1 MRMTIDSR
9 LRVGGAATLLA
20 LAISAGCRRDAPVP
34 DEAPPPAAAPQ
45 PAATVALTAPQEVGW
60 NEDVP
65 VRVTVHNDT
74 GAELDGVRLRLFLSF
89 PLDPSGAPEG
99 APPPSPL
106 AASGEGVELEYTLG
120 PIPANGRITLA
131 QAVRTPPAG
140 LEAGSAEYDGRR
152 HFLVRARLVDRAGA
166 PLGEAAVD
174 TLRIRAGAEA
184 VVGGCAT
191 ADDVTVSSHGIGPVR
206 LGMTAQALRAL
217 CPEARD
223 STWRQEGTAER
234 GLRVRLAGEP
244 VLAVLARDTVRRV
257 VVTTPGVRTAAGV
270 GVGATLDEMRGR
282 YGRACAATVEGV
294 VVAWFPNAPGI
305 RFALDAEPPVET
317 AAGVPDDARVTSLWV
332 RAGTDECPAA
342 PGERDDR

>member
-1 MRMTIDSR
+1 MTIDSR
-9 LRVGGAATLLA
+9 LRAAGAAVLLA
-20 LAISAGCRRDAPVP
+20 LAVTAGCRRDAPVP
-34 DEAPPPAAAPQ
+34 DEAPPPAPAPL
-45 PAATVALTAPQEVGW
+45 PVATLALTAPQEVGW
-60 NEDVP
+60 NEEVP
-65 VRVTVHNDT
+65 VRATVHNGT
-74 GAELDGVRLRLFLSF
+74 GARLDGVRLRLFLAF
-89 PLDPSGAPEG
+89 PLDPAGAPEG

-106 AASGEGVELEYTLG
+106 AASGEGVEMEYTLG
-120 PIPANGRITLA
+120 PIPAGGRITLV

-140 LEAGSAEYDGRR
+140 LDAGSAASDGRR

-166 PLGEAAVD
+166 PLGEPAAD

-223 STWRQEGTAER
+223 TTWRREGAAER

-257 VVTTPGVRTAAGV
+257 EVTTPGIRTAAGL

-282 YGRACAATVEGV
+282 YGRACTATADGM

-305 RFALDAEPPVET
+305 RFALDAEPPET